1 MTRRLAVP
9 FAGKR
14 VEAANAASW
23 LRLTTAG
30 AVLFGPARMALIRAA
45 RTGDRSRLHRMERTW
60 ARAASRALGLR
71 VSTNGLDNVDPAE
84 QYLVA
89 PLHESFVDVLCV
101 LGLPLD
107 LAFAARDE
115 LFEWPTLGPYL
126 SASGQ
131 ANIPTNQ
138 GPAAYRAIRRG
149 AEKAFEAGES
159 FVVFP
164 QGTILGIETAFRPGA
179 FRVAEQLGRPVLPI
193 AISGTHRVWE
203 HPFGP
208 TVRTGVH
215 INIDVLEPVAPGDIV
230 EETRRLEREVKRRA
244 LESSTAPRHF
254 DPDRDGWWDGYPY
267 EIDPDFPELAER
279 VARHRAGLLPRGAA
293 TPTTQA

>member
-9 FAGKR
+9 FAGQR
-14 VEAANAASW
+14 VEAADASSW

-30 AVLFGPARMALIRAA
+30 AVLFGPARMALIMAA
-45 RTGDRSRLHRMERTW
+45 RTDDRGRLHRMERAW
-60 ARAASRALGLR
+60 ASATSKALGLR
-71 VSTNGLDNVDPAE
+71 VSAVGFDNVDPAE

-89 PLHESFVDVLCV
+89 PLHESFVDALCV

-126 SASGQ
+126 RASGQ
-131 ANIPTNQ
+131 ANIPTNH

-179 FRVAEQLGRPVLPI
+179 FRVAERLGRPVLPI

-208 TVRTGVH
+208 TVRTGVR
-215 INIDVLEPVAPGDIV
+215 ISIDVLEPVAPGDIV
-230 EETRRLEREVKRRA
+230 ARARLLEREMKRRA
-244 LESSTAPRHF
+244 LGSATAPRHF
-254 DPDRDGWWDGYPY
+254 NPDRDGWWDGYPY
-267 EIDPDFPELAER
+267 DIDPDFPELAER
-279 VARHRAGLLPRGAA
+279 VARHRAGLLPGAR
-293 TPTTQA
+293 TTQA

>member
-1 MTRRLAVP
+1 MTRLAVP

-14 VEAANAASW
+14 VEATDASSW
-23 LRLTTAG
+23 LRLTAAG
-30 AVLFGPARMALIRAA
+30 AVLFGPARMALIKAA
-45 RTGDRSRLHRMERTW
+45 RTGDRSRLHRMERAFAIAT
-60 ARAASRALGLR
+60 SKALGMR
-71 VSTNGLDNVDPAE
+71 VSVEGLDNVDPTG

-115 LFEWPTLGPYL
+115 LFDWPTLGPYL
-126 SASGQ
+126 QASGQ
-131 ANIPTNQ
+131 ANIPTSH

-149 AEKAFEAGES
+149 AERAFDAGES

-164 QGTILGIETAFRPGA
+164 QGTILGIESSFRPGA

-203 HPFGP
+203 HPFDP
-208 TVRTGVH
+208 IVRTGVSVSF
-215 INIDVLEPVAPGDIV
+215 NVLEPVAPGDIV
-230 EETRRLEREVKRRA
+230 EKTRQLERDMKQRA
-244 LESSTAPRHF
+244 LGSEIAPRHF
-254 DPDRDGWWDGYPY
+254 DPDRDGWWDDYPY
-267 EIDPDFPELAER
+267 EIDPDFPELVEK
-279 VARHRAGLLPRGAA
+279 VARHRENLLPVGGDKPLAE
-293 TPTTQA
+293 

>member
-1 MTRRLAVP
+1 MTRLAVP

-14 VEAANAASW
+14 VEAVDTSSW

-30 AVLFGPARMALIRAA
+30 AVLFGPARMALIKAA
-45 RTGDRSRLHRMERTW
+45 RSGDRGRLHRMERTW
-60 ARAASRALGLR
+60 AMAASRALGLH
-71 VSTNGLDNVDPAE
+71 VSARGLDNVDPAE

-89 PLHESFVDVLCV
+89 PLHESFVDALCV

-115 LFEWPTLGPYL
+115 LFDWPTLGKYL
-126 SASGQ
+126 QAAGQ
-131 ANIPTNQ
+131 ANIPTNH

-149 AEKAFEAGES
+149 AERAFDAGES

-164 QGTILGIETAFRPGA
+164 QGTILGIETSFRPGA

-193 AISGTHRVWE
+193 AVSGTHRVWE

-208 TVRTGVH
+208 TVRRGVH
-215 INIDVLEPVAPGDIV
+215 VSFDVLEPVAPTDIADRSRQV
-230 EETRRLEREVKRRA
+230 ERAIKQRA
-244 LESSTAPRHF
+244 LKSTNEPRRF

-293 TPTTQA
+293 GRTPPS